1 MTLGFASRVDAQ
13 DTIVAFGKIISGGTL
28 AASTS
33 PTGVIAG
40 SISNATGS
48 YNLSLFKTGAFTGTT
63 AGDYVVETSIS
74 SVNHGDSI
82 CNASVVSIS
91 NDILTIRIRIMDL
104 EDSAF
109 PALAAAVDSDIMF
122 VVRRIDGIASGTA
135 IGSRHLVAAGNVRS
149 SGDLDSGFGVD
160 GVSVQTGRGG
170 VGEYSVLLSKTGAFA
185 TDSHNDYVMIVSP
198 RNVGTPDVAVRGGS
212 YYLIS
217 DDTATFYV
225 RSDDVQSAT
234 PSNTPVAADTAF
246 AFAIYR
252 MGSQDAAGSP
262 SSNLI
267 AAIASVDGATGTLE
281 AGRAA
286 FPGAVVSSTRS
297 SEGRYDIFID
307 APGAFAGKDP
317 AQYVS
322 LVTLNSIGQIDK
334 LAKTRVAIENA
345 GRLRIDVN
353 VDDVEHDTSDV
364 GTPDDMSFFVT
375 VYDAAPLLSHD
386 LRVGPKSS
394 GAKAKGGGIFNSSGA
409 GQSIKLAMPG
419 VAKRRAFYRS
429 VNSGPS
435 VDSLRLKTGKISRS
449 LKATFLLTS
458 PLRSN
463 VTAAAKSGGLVTEGL
478 RPGDSVGLQATIRY
492 RKLSTRPKSSILL
505 RTISALQPSRQDT
518 TKVFLQPD

>member
-1 MTLGFASRVDAQ
+1 MTLGFALRVDAQ

-28 AASTS
+28 AAAAS

-40 SISNATGS
+40 SIPNGTGS
-48 YNLSLFKTGAFTGTT
+48 YNLSLFKTEAFTGTT

-109 PALAAAVDSDIMF
+109 PALAAAVNSDIMF
-122 VVRRIDGIASGTA
+122 VVRRIDGIASGTP

-170 VGEYSVLLSKTGAFA
+170 VGEYSVLLSKTGAFT

-217 DDTATFYV
+217 DDNATFYV

-234 PSNTPVAADTAF
+234 PSNSPVAADTAF

-252 MGSQDAAGSP
+252 MGSEDAAGSP

-394 GAKAKGGGIFNSSGA
+394 GAKAKGAGIFNLSGA
-409 GQSIKLAMPG
+409 RQSIKLAMPG

-458 PLRSN
+458 PLRRN
-463 VTAAAKSGGLVTEGL
+463 VTAAAKSGGLVAEDL
-478 RPGDSVGLQATIRY
+478 RPGDSVRLQGTIRY
-492 RKLSTRPKSSILL
+492 RKLSARPKSSILL